1 MPEFTPAP
9 PPPDV
14 SLPQMRLPDESVV
27 IFPPPVKGVQ
37 LRVEMRWPPPEMM
50 RPPLKVED
58 ADDPVRFK
66 YVAASPPLKV
76 EVELVPVTLS
86 TPANVE
92 VAVEVPLRV
101 VKVRG
106 PVNTPAP
113 VTESGVPGVVVPMP
127 NSPARVSVVR
137 VEVEVFRSLIV
148 PHARSPA
155 GVVDANQCL
164 RSVPNEG
171 LERMNWGVVDADTWR
186 VA

>member
-1 MPEFTPAP
+1 MVDPAT
-9 PPPDV
+9 V
-14 SLPQMRLPDESVV
+14 SEPQTRLPLVSVV
-27 IFPPPVKGVQ
+27 T
-37 LRVEMRWPPPEMM
+37 L
-50 RPPLKVED
+50 PPLAYTLQTSVDTRMPPATVSPPANDEVAVD
-58 ADDPVRFK
+58 EVMFNRF
-66 YVAASPPLKV
+66 AASPPLKV

-137 VEVEVFRSLIV
+137 VEVEVFRSLMV